1 MAAMAVP
8 GQVLVLAK
16 TAHLLSCWTV
26 NLLDALRALWA
37 AMVAIG
43 QFFNW
48 LLSLLS

>member
-1 MAAMAVP
+1 MAGP
-8 GQVLVLAK
+8 GQVLVLAE
-16 TAHLLSCWTV
+16 TAHLLHCRAV

-48 LLSLLS
+48 LLSLLA